1 MTLVLHAYCNLRYG
15 TAFACEM
22 LAEDPPYDPELLL
35 KEFPESQK
43 AGAEQNQPIDIF
55 EGKPDRI
62 RLRLDRAS
70 LIEAAALTRAF
81 AAEGVTVLE
90 AAELDEQ

>member
-1 MTLVLHAYCNLRYG
+1 MNGLNETQCAVFQG
-15 TAFACEM
+15 E
-22 LAEDPPYDPELLL
+22 
-35 KEFPESQK
+35 
-43 AGAEQNQPIDIF
+43 
-55 EGKPDRI
+55 PDRI

-70 LIEAAALTRAF
+70 LIEAAALARAF